1 MNYEDIVFKFLSEN
15 QNDDYIGVICYGSY
29 VKNQADTLS
38 DIDLMIFTKNDNA
51 SYFGSHIEE
60 SIRIEY
66 FIYNLKDLYKYAK
79 EAIENNDPSH
89 LTKFTTS
96 KILID
101 KTGEISEFIDYVN
114 KIYSTKI
121 EIHFN
126 DDDKLNIVSIKN
138 KIDDLIQVI
147 NSDSFYSVYYNT
159 LERIRNTYSKIFG
172 FIELPIEKY
181 ERLIT
186 DKDYFNSYI
195 KPNTHTL
202 PDSEFINKYL
212 DCIKLD
218 NKEKMYEKILDLYNY
233 CFKTLDINPEEFRL
247 KLTRFI

>member
-1 MNYEDIVFKFLSEN
+1 MNYEDIVFKFLNEN
-15 QNDDYIGVICYGSY
+15 QNDDYIGAIAYGSY

-60 SIRIEY
+60 GIRIEY
-66 FIYNLKDLYKYAK
+66 FIYNLKDLYKYTK

-89 LTKFTTS
+89 LTKFPLMFS
-96 KILID
+96 ID
-101 KTGEISEFIDYVN
+101 KTGEINEFIDYVN

-172 FIELPIEKY
+172 FIELPITKY

-202 PDSEFINKYL
+202 PDSEFINRYL

-218 NKEKMYEKILDLYNY
+218 NKEKVYEKNIGLIQLL
-233 CFKTLDINPEEFRL
+233 F
-247 KLTRFI
+247 